1 VIFSFARKSWPVA
14 AMLVVD
20 TPAVGASPMLAPVGS
35 GANTVAAGPVRGL
48 VLVAV
53 TLNVEVTL
61 SGMFEAMQLA
71 VGSTNMHVA
80 LGLILTV

>member
-1 VIFSFARKSWPVA
+1 
-14 AMLVVD
+14 
-20 TPAVGASPMLAPVGS
+20 MLAPVGI
-35 GANTVAAGPVRGL
+35 GANTVAGDPVTFL

-53 TLNVEVTL
+53 TLNDEVTL

-71 VGSTNMHVA
+71 IGSTKTHVA